1 MAEDNIILSGQH
13 LTVGYQSA
21 GEKNILLDNISLK
34 AEKNELISL
43 IGLNGSGK
51 STLLRSILKLENLLG
66 GEIFLFQKKIEEY
79 SSAELARKVAFV
91 STDWMENLNMK
102 VHELVALGRYPY
114 TNIFGVLADYDRKMI
129 QDAIQ
134 RMKLEKL
141 ANKKIAEISDGEK
154 QRAMIARA
162 IAQDTDLILLDEPTA
177 FLDILNKY
185 EIVSYLRKLC
195 NEGKTIIISS
205 HDFHL
210 ASRFSDRYWLID
222 NINLIDGMPEDLI
235 LEGAFQNAFTSPN
248 LIFDFN
254 TGDFM
259 SAEIPVQK
267 IGLRFPD
274 ALNKYVFWT
283 RRALERNGYASVDY
297 AENTNPCITIMKEKG
312 QIIWN
317 LHYENE
323 NLLFKSLFALIKTLK
338 KLSHE
343 SG

>member
-1 MAEDNIILSGQH
+1 MAEDNIILSGQN
-13 LTVGYQSA
+13 LTVGYKSA
-21 GEKNILLDNISLK
+21 GERNILLDNISLK

-51 STLLRSILKLENLLG
+51 STLLRSILKLENLLD
-66 GEIFLFQKKIEEY
+66 GEIFLFQKKINEY
-79 SSAELARKVAFV
+79 SSAELAKKVAFV
-91 STDWMENLNMK
+91 STDWMENINMK

-114 TNIFGVLADYDRKMI
+114 TNIFGILSDDDLRIVH
-129 QDAIQ
+129 DAIQ
-134 RMKLEKL
+134 KMKLEKL
-141 ANKKIAEISDGEK
+141 AHKKIAEISDGEK

-162 IAQDTDLILLDEPTA
+162 IAQNTDLILLDEPTA
-177 FLDILNKY
+177 FLDIPNKY

-195 NEGKTIIISS
+195 NEGKTVIISS

-222 NINLIDGMPEDLI
+222 DKNLMDGLPEDLI
-235 LEGAFQNAFTSPN
+235 LEGVFEKAFKSPN

-259 SAEIPVQK
+259 SAETPQRE
-267 IGLRFPD
+267 IGLKFPRT
-274 ALNKYVFWT
+274 LNNYVFWT

-297 AENTNPCITIMKEKG
+297 KESIKPYISIMKENG

-338 KLSHE
+338 KRSYE